1 MANEKVHPGKPAV
14 SHFCKVREEK
24 PSENAR
30 PVILLNMAAD
40 TVNGR
45 ECEVLISRYA
55 QRVSDAGAVPML
67 IPSIEKKENIE
78 TLLDLADGVLL
89 IGGRDYDPRFYGE
102 EPRPETVMT
111 RRRPHFDI
119 AFGEAV
125 LARAMPVLG
134 ICAGCQLLC
143 IVSGGKLIQHLPD
156 SKEHTGG
163 ATHRARVLESGFFAQ
178 ACGAGPGEELTVN
191 SFHHQAVDPEHPGR
205 NMRITAR
212 AFDGSVE
219 GIELAGERMVL
230 GVQFHPE
237 RMDDLG
243 PRVFTRLR
251 EAAAAFQAERK

>member
-1 MANEKVHPGKPAV
+1 
-14 SHFCKVREEK
+14 
-24 PSENAR
+24 
-30 PVILLNMAAD
+30 MAAD
-40 TVNGR
+40 IVNGR
-45 ECEVLISRYA
+45 ECEVLISQYA
-55 QRVSDAGAVPML
+55 QRVSDSGAVPML
-67 IPSIEKKENIE
+67 IPSIEKRDNIE

-89 IGGRDYDPRFYGE
+89 IGGRDYDPCFYGE

-111 RRRPHFDI
+111 RMHPHFDI

-143 IVSGGKLIQHLPD
+143 IVSGGKLIQHLPN

-163 ATHRARVLESGFFAQ
+163 ATHRARVTAGGFFSQ
-178 ACGAGPGEELTVN
+178 ACGTEPGNVLTVN
-191 SFHHQAVDPEHPGR
+191 SFHHQAVDPENPGR
-205 NMRITAR
+205 DMRITAR

-219 GIELAGERMVL
+219 GIELDGPRMVL

-251 EAAAAFQAERK
+251 EAAAAFHTVKKITGQYPSKYRS